1 MKPRLAVLL
10 SAAILSACGG
20 GDATPA
26 GQEAHDEAA
35 ETRAAAEGRE
45 VRVPD
50 GLRQKWGIE
59 VGAVSRLEA
68 SGPSLPG
75 IIAVNGQ
82 RSAQISSLLEGKV
95 VRVTAD
101 LGDQV
106 RQGQPLVLLHSPAF
120 AQAQTALLQ
129 AQARR
134 SLAQREFERAR
145 ELLKAEAIQPRE
157 HQRRQAEFEAATTE
171 YGLAESQLHSFGW
184 GHPQIDALL
193 ARAARVTGDFSD
205 LVEPTLPVVSPVA
218 GRVITRDVTVGEHV
232 PPDKLLFVV
241 SDLTTVWALLDA
253 REKDLPALAA
263 GSRVT
268 LTSEVYPGRPFE
280 GTVTRVGDVV
290 DEKLRT
296 IKVRAEVRNPGM
308 LLKPNMF
315 VSAAVNGASAS
326 RELLGV
332 PEGAVQTIQGEPSVF
347 VVDADDGVFVVRP
360 VVTGDRMGTHRVV
373 LQGLDGTERVVVS
386 GAFNLKAEL
395 LKQSFAGEGHSH

>member
-1 MKPRLAVLL
+1 MKPHLAFLL
-10 SAAILSACGG
+10 SAGLLSACGG
-20 GDATPA
+20 SAAPA
-26 GQEAHDEAA
+26 GQPPHDEATEA
-35 ETRAAAEGRE
+35 HAAADGRE
-45 VRVPD
+45 VIVPEA
-50 GLRQKWGIE
+50 LRRKWGLE
-59 VGAVSRLEA
+59 LGPVSRLEA

-75 IIAVNGQ
+75 VIALNGR

-106 RQGQPLVLLHSPAF
+106 RQGQSLVLLHSPAF

-184 GHPQIDALL
+184 GHPQIDALVSK
-193 ARAARVTGDFSD
+193 AARVTGDFSD
-205 LVEPTLPVVSPVA
+205 LVEPTLPVASPIA

-232 PPDKLLFVV
+232 HPDKLLFVV
-241 SDLTTVWALLDA
+241 SDLATVWALLDA
-253 REKDLPALAA
+253 REKDLPTLAT

-268 LTSEVYPGRPFE
+268 LTSEVYPGRQFA
-280 GTVTRVGDVV
+280 GTVARVGDVV

-296 IKVRAEVRNPGM
+296 IKVRVDVPNRGL

-315 VSAAVNGASAS
+315 VSAAVDGAIAS

-332 PEGAVQTIQGEPSVF
+332 PEGAVQMIQGEASVF
-347 VVDADDGVFVVRP
+347 VADGDDGGFVARS
-360 VVTGDRMGTHRVV
+360 VVTGDRLGAHRVV
-373 LQGLDGTERVVVS
+373 LQGLDGNERVVVA

-395 LKQSFAGEGHSH
+395 LKQSFAGEGHGH

>member
-1 MKPRLAVLL
+1 MKPHLAFLL
-10 SAAILSACGG
+10 TAVVFAACAG
-20 GDATPA
+20 GDAPA
-26 GQEAHDEAA
+26 GQPPHDESTEAH
-35 ETRAAAEGRE
+35 AAAGGRE
-45 VRVPD
+45 VRVPEA
-50 GLRQKWGIE
+50 LREKWGLKL
-59 VGAVSRLEA
+59 GPVSRLEA

-75 IIAVNGQ
+75 VIAVNGQ

-106 RQGQPLVLLHSPAF
+106 RRGQPLVLLHAPAF
-120 AQAQTALLQ
+120 AQAQTTLLQ

-184 GHPQIDALL
+184 GHPQIDALV
-193 ARAARVTGDFSD
+193 AKAARVTGDFSD
-205 LVEPTLPVVSPVA
+205 LVEPTLPVVSPIA

-232 PPDKLLFVV
+232 QPEKLLFVV
-241 SDLTTVWALLDA
+241 SDLSTVWAELDA
-253 REKDLPALAA
+253 REKDLPALTA

-268 LTSEVYPGRPFE
+268 LVSEVYPGRQFQ
-280 GTVTRVGDVV
+280 GRVSRVGDVV

-296 IKVRAEVRNPGM
+296 IKVRAEVPNPGL

-315 VSAAVNGASAS
+315 VSAAVDGAGPS

-332 PEGAVQTIQGEPSVF
+332 PEGAVQMLQGEASVF
-347 VVDADDGVFVVRP
+347 VLDGDGAFVARP
-360 VVTGDRMGTHRVV
+360 VVTGDRLGAHRVV
-373 LQGLDGTERVVVS
+373 LQGLDGTERVVVA

-395 LKQSFAGEGHSH
+395 LKQSFAGEGHGH